1 MLQNTTD
8 QQTSAHV
15 TSNGGHRWAALRIDV
30 QAFLIVSAFAFVAM
44 FYNSEE
50 KSSQELALTAV
61 GLQMAIEITRHLD
74 YAIRWSVNVEIHMVS
89 V

>member
-1 MLQNTTD
+1 
-8 QQTSAHV
+8 
-15 TSNGGHRWAALRIDV
+15 
-30 QAFLIVSAFAFVAM
+30 M
-44 FYNSEE
+44 FYNTEE

>member
-1 MLQNTTD
+1 
-8 QQTSAHV
+8 
-15 TSNGGHRWAALRIDV
+15 
-30 QAFLIVSAFAFVAM
+30 M
-44 FYNSEE
+44 FYNTAE

-89 V
+89 VQRLLQYAKLCLEQVDENHTGSVSIQGKV